1 MRAQATA
8 ATLSHSQLRLQ
19 QARSHD
25 GMRVMA
31 FTALPFTALSF
42 TALPFTPTRA
52 LPWRSPLLAGNQ

>member
-8 ATLSHSQLRLQ
+8 AMLSHSQLRLQ

-25 GMRVMA
+25 GSMRVMA
-31 FTALPFTALSF
+31 FTALPF